1 MQMSP
6 EIILNPFFFFLQ
18 HVQRERELD
27 RGKEIVIGVR
37 FSNELTLRVAY

>member
-6 EIILNPFFFFLQ
+6 EIILNPFFFLQ

-37 FSNELTLRVAY
+37 FSNELTLHVAY